1 MIATRQIRVLVILAV
16 LSQLFGCGTIPDK
29 TAGAIS
35 KNYAHQAALVVHT
48 ARQQVGAPYHYGG
61 STPKGFDC
69 SGLVHYAY
77 RSAGIDVPR
86 TTKGLLREAHRVSLS
101 QLRPGDILFFRVDPP
116 KISHVGIYIGHGR
129 FVHAP
134 TNGKRVSYA
143 SLKSQY
149 WSHHVV
155 AAGRYY

>member
-1 MIATRQIRVLVILAV
+1 MAIRLIRALAIITV
-16 LSQLFGCGTIPDK
+16 FSQLLGCGTLPEK
-29 TAGAIS
+29 TTAAIS
-35 KNYAHQAALVVHT
+35 TDNANRATLVVHT
-48 ARQQVGAPYHYGG
+48 ARQQVGTPYRYGG
-61 STPKGFDC
+61 STPRGFDC

-77 RSAGIDVPR
+77 KSAGIDVPR
-86 TTKGLLREAHRVSLS
+86 TTAGLLREAHRVSLS
-101 QLRPGDILFFRVDPP
+101 RLRPGDILFFRVDPP

-143 SLKSQY
+143 SLNSRY

>member
-1 MIATRQIRVLVILAV
+1 MAIRLIRALAIITV
-16 LSQLFGCGTIPDK
+16 FSQLFGCGTLPDK
-29 TAGAIS
+29 TAAPIS
-35 KNYAHQAALVVHT
+35 TDNADRATLVVHT
-48 ARQQVGAPYHYGG
+48 ARQQIGAPYRYGG
-61 STPKGFDC
+61 STPRGFDC

-77 RSAGIDVPR
+77 KSAGIDVPR

-101 QLRPGDILFFRVDPP
+101 QLQPGDILFFRVDPP

-143 SLKSQY
+143 SLKSKY